1 MFFWGYY
8 SHLSAYIFW
17 SIPFIQSILIG
28 TIEATK
34 PQKSL
39 DHETGKEGQWYYQM
53 NIILL
58 SCLQIALTFVAFCF
72 IRMWFQSRDGL
83 NTDNEDKA
91 RIPLSK
97 FPNSQLLTPNSNFP
111 ATNPNSNTIPTLH
124 IPNFGML
131 MRELFWLEK
140 NVLRELL
147 NIKLTAEKIHPNIY
161 TIRRKNPAK
170 SQESPRKNPRKSQEI
185 SEGKNAGDAESRGE
199 LQSGL
204 AQSAYPNISLCCV
217 FMFRISKH
225 RLM

>member
-1 MFFWGYY
+1 MKQEKK
-8 SHLSAYIFW
+8 AN
-17 SIPFIQSILIG
+17 G
-28 TIEATK
+28 TIR
-34 PQKSL
+34 
-39 DHETGKEGQWYYQM
+39 W
-53 NIILL
+53 I

-83 NTDNEDKA
+83 NMDNEDNA

-97 FPNSQLLTPNSNFP
+97 FPNSQILNSWHQ
-111 ATNPNSNTIPTLH
+111 IPTFQLQ
-124 IPNFGML
+124 IPTQIQFQLSIFQISEML

-185 SEGKNAGDAESRGE
+185 SGE
-199 LQSGL
+199 KMLGWITIRTGPISLSQYFPL
-204 AQSAYPNISLCCV
+204 LRFYVPNIQAPVDVGNVSIRFPGHLILTYFPVSL
-217 FMFRISKH
+217 FWPFLS
-225 RLM
+225 